1 MPSFRRATHMF
12 RSATS
17 VANARPAYAA
27 GFRASLATV
36 IPLAAGQLLDRAG
49 AATWM
54 SLGGFNAALS
64 DRGGSYTSRAG
75 TMAALMGASAATA
88 MLALHGRL
96 AGTLH
101 LTLIAGSTHT
111 TVSRALPITAPPRKR
126 H

>member
-88 MLALHGRL
+88 MLA
-96 AGTLH
+96 TLVSGH
-101 LTLIAGSTHT
+101 FVPTLVATFAVAFGASVIR
-111 TVSRALPITAPPRKR
+111 VW
-126 H
+126 